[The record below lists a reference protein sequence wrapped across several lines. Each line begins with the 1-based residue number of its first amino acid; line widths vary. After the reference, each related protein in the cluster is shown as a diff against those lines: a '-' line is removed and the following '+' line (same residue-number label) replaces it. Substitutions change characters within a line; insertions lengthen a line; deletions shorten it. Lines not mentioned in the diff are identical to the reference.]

1 MINQENELE
10 LEFTSMA
17 DSEIES
23 ELDYVTSQIDDITRQ
38 LEDRPISEDMPGS
51 ESARWRNKAGIARR
65 LFNKKKDALQIEA
78 MKRGLNDLLL
88 TKEQRIALAYRNAK
102 QELHVA
108 SFLHIEKKKEEARR
122 ENYERHQISMREGAE
137 RRQSKLERR
146 MARYD
151 LFMNSLYNLMDRSEI
166 EKIWDHAKMNNLNHP
181 AFSEKDKDRE

>member
-65 LFNKKKDALQIEA
+65 LFNKKKDA
-78 MKRGLNDLLL
+78 GS
-88 TKEQRIALAYRNAK
+88 
-102 QELHVA
+102 H
-108 SFLHIEKKKEEARR
+108 S
-122 ENYERHQISMREGAE
+122 
-137 RRQSKLERR
+137 
-146 MARYD
+146 
-151 LFMNSLYNLMDRSEI
+151 YNLEC
-166 EKIWDHAKMNNLNHP
+166 
-181 AFSEKDKDRE
+181 